1 MSMFQQSF
9 EDFQNVSEK
18 SGLTFFDLGI
28 PDVIGYL
35 KPCKIS
41 IPETIWQAAKE
52 NRYYINVFITSPWK
66 AIYVND
72 ADKKQ
77 TFEEAVATYH
87 NMKESHSFLGYKLI
101 ELPETTVL
109 KRAKFILDYLL
120 TC

>member
-1 MSMFQQSF
+1 MAMFQHSLK
-9 EDFQNVSEK
+9 DFQNVPEK
-18 SGLTFFDLGI
+18 SRLTFFDLGI
-28 PDVIGYL
+28 PDAIGYL
-35 KPCKIS
+35 KLCNIS

-52 NRYYINVFITSPWK
+52 NLYHPTAFITPPLK

-72 ADKKQ
+72 ADRKQ

-120 TC
+120 TY